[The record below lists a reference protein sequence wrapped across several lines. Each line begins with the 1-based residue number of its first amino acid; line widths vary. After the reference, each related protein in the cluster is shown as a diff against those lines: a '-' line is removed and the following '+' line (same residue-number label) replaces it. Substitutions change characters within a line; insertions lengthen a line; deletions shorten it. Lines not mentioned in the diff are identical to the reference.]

1 MSSCLNIFA
10 IVLLFIPLF
19 VDAARG
25 APPPTLMAADNP
37 ARMAPVVVT
46 APAES
51 LHASPSSAAT
61 LLSAAASEIPLSV
74 EVIPQ
79 TLLDQRYVTSVYD
92 SLEQV
97 SGVFTGGKSSFTVS
111 SGKPSIRGYG
121 GNDVLLD
128 GMVLPARMPIFLD
141 AAGFSG
147 IEIFKGPLNS
157 TLGGQSSLQGSGG
170 GVNLVGKSPDFAG
183 SFLRLSLG
191 STFGNGESVRFT
203 ADPNQVL
210 SDSLAIRAPL
220 AMTYDEP
227 FYLPGGVDGDW
238 TAAVSPS
245 LAWKP
250 GESTTLT
257 LTATW
262 LQTDR
267 AAYQGIPYL
276 KGDFLVPTDTYYGN
290 NDTRD
295 QFTGV
300 AVQFRADH
308 EFNEALRL
316 SVGGGYAR
324 ADEERSHWS
333 VSPNPVADDGM
344 NTVQYYN
351 QVLATRTARFS
362 YTDGEHLDENVSAFA
377 RLAWTVETGPVRHQ
391 LAGGADW
398 LRRETSSET
407 VMGSTGWQSIDR
419 PDLSAPVLSPGI
431 GAVDS
436 QVDRTGFVLQDF
448 LSWNRWRLLAG
459 SRFDYHDSDS
469 GHTAWSSSPRLGLT
483 FFVLPEQLS
492 LFANATLAEGPNF
505 GYSDIH
511 GKELDAPWRSEQ
523 FEGGAK
529 LRVFDNLWFTLAAF
543 QITQKDVPELD
554 PLDPSNSSYVLNGEN
569 RSRGVEA
576 TLAGELAPDW
586 SWWGSYTYCEY
597 EDVDAGIDFER
608 FPAHSASLW
617 TAYRLPGGPLQ
628 GLQSGIGLRAKSKYY
643 TTFRGAYLGD
653 DYEIDPSVVFD
664 LAFDYPLSWFSLD
677 RFSAKLEFGVKNLLD
692 EEYVES
698 NRHGTENFP
707 GAPRTFWL
715 RLSTAF

>member
-1 MSSCLNIFA
+1 MLRPCPVLA
-10 IVLLFIPLF
+10 ATLLLFPMT
-19 VDAARG
+19 
-25 APPPTLMAADNP
+25 APAADEP

-46 APAES
+46 APADS
-51 LHASPSSAAT
+51 LHVAASDSAT
-61 LLSAAASEIPLSV
+61 LLAADPAELPLSV
-74 EVIPQ
+74 EVLPQ
-79 TLLDQRYVTSVYD
+79 ALLDQRNVTSVYD
-92 SLEQV
+92 SLEQT

-111 SGKPSIRGYG
+111 SGKPSIRGFG

-141 AAGFSG
+141 AAGLSG

-157 TLGGQSSLQGSGG
+157 TLGGQSALQGSGG
-170 GVNLVGKSPDFAG
+170 GVNLVGKTPDFNG

-210 SDSLAIRAPL
+210 SDDLAVRAPL
-220 AMTYDEP
+220 ALTYEQP

-238 TAAVSPS
+238 TAAASPS
-245 LAWKP
+245 VAWKP
-250 GESTTLT
+250 GENTTLT
-257 LTATW
+257 LAVSW

-276 KGDFLVPTDTYYGN
+276 KGDFLVPLDTYYGTG
-290 NDTRD
+290 DTRD
-295 QFTGV
+295 KFTGV

-308 EFNEALRL
+308 DFSDDLRL

-333 VSPNPVADDGM
+333 VSPNPVAADGM
-344 NTVQYYN
+344 TTPQYYDE
-351 QVLATRTARFS
+351 VLASRTARFS
-362 YTDGEHLDENVSAFA
+362 YTDGEHLDENLSAFA
-377 RLAWTVETGPVRHQ
+377 RLAWTLETGPVVHQ

-398 LRRETSSET
+398 LRRETSSESS
-407 VMGSTGWQSIDR
+407 MGSTGWQSLDH
-419 PDLSAPVLSPGI
+419 PDLSSPSMSPGI
-431 GAVDS
+431 GANES

-459 SRFDYHDSDS
+459 TRLDYTDSDS
-469 GHTAWSSSPRLGLT
+469 GQTAWSSSPRLGLT
-483 FFVLPEQLS
+483 FFVLPDQLA

-511 GKELDAPWRSEQ
+511 GNELDDPWRSEQ
-523 FEGGAK
+523 FEAGTK
-529 LRVFDNLWFTLAAF
+529 LRVMDHLWFTLAAF
-543 QITQKDVPELD
+543 QITQQDVPELD
-554 PLDPSNSSYVLNGEN
+554 PLDPSNNSYVLNGEN
-569 RSRGVEA
+569 RSRGVET
-576 TLAGELAPDW
+576 TLSGELTPDW

-597 EDVDAGIDFER
+597 EDIDAGIDFER

-617 TAYRLPGGPLQ
+617 TAYRLSGGPLQ

-643 TTFRGAYLGD
+643 TTFRGTYLGD

-664 LAFDYPLSWFSLD
+664 LAFDYPLPCLSSD
-677 RFSAKLEFGVKNLLD
+677 RVATRLEFGVKNFLD

-707 GAPRTFWL
+707 GAPRTFWA
-715 RLSTAF
+715 RLSAAF